1 MREKRKKF
9 QKAPS
14 IMKRVKIVLAG
25 FGNVGKGFLQ
35 VLQEKK
41 QLCRSRYNLDIE
53 LHSIFRRGGA
63 LLSSRALNIKE
74 ILEKYSSSS
83 SFKENPCWKPGFEL
97 KDALGSIEPGV
108 LVACTASSVRDGEPG
123 LSSIRCALDKG
134 WHVVTADKGPLVVDF
149 RRLKKKAARNHLVLK
164 FSGATAAA
172 LPAMDVA
179 LYSLAGVEISE
190 VEGIL
195 NGTTNYILTRMKEG
209 INYRQSLEEAVS
221 MGIAEPD
228 PSFDV
233 EGWDTASKILIIAN
247 AALNTDFTLKDVK
260 VEGISRIPPRLL
272 SRAREKGK
280 ALKLLGR
287 IYKKEGKFK
296 LETALTIVN
305 DSHPLFGVDGTNK
318 GITFFTDTM
327 AAVTVTGGKSDPRG
341 AGASLLKDI
350 INIYRES

>member
-1 MREKRKKF
+1 M
-9 QKAPS
+9 
-14 IMKRVKIVLAG
+14 IRVKIVLAG

-41 QLCRSRYNLDIE
+41 QFCRSRYNLDIE
-53 LHSIFRRGGA
+53 VHSIFRRGSA
-63 LLSSRALNIKE
+63 LLSPRPLNIKE
-74 ILEKYSSSS
+74 ILEKYSSSF
-83 SFKENPCWKPGFEL
+83 SFEENHLWKPGLEL
-97 KDALGSIEPGV
+97 KDALDSIEPGV
-108 LVACTASSVRDGEPG
+108 LVACTPSSIRDGEPG
-123 LSSIRCALDKG
+123 LSYIHCALDKG

-149 RRLKKKAARNHLVLK
+149 RCLKKKAERNHLALK

-172 LPAMDVA
+172 LPTMDVA
-179 LYSLAGVEISE
+179 LYSLAGAGISQ

-209 INYRQSLEEAVS
+209 VGYKQSLEEARS

-228 PSFDV
+228 PSFDI

-247 AALNTDFTLKDVK
+247 AALNTDFTLNDVK
-260 VEGISRIPPRLL
+260 VEGITRIPPRLL

-287 IYKKEGKFK
+287 IYKKEVKFT
-296 LETALTIVN
+296 LEVALTIV
-305 DSHPLFGVDGTNK
+305 DSSHPLFGVDGTNK
-318 GITFFTDTM
+318 GISFFTDTM
-327 AAVTVTGGKSDPRG
+327 GAVTVTGGKSDPRG

-350 INIYRES
+350 INIYREF

>member
-1 MREKRKKF
+1 MR
-9 QKAPS
+9 
-14 IMKRVKIVLAG
+14 IINIVLAG

-41 QLCRSRYNLDIE
+41 QFCRSRYNLDIE
-53 LHSIFRRGGA
+53 VHSIFRRGGA
-63 LLSSRALNIKE
+63 LLSPRPLNIKE
-74 ILEKYSSSS
+74 ILAKYSSSS
-83 SFKENPCWKPGFEL
+83 SFKENPCWKPGLEL
-97 KDALGSIEPGV
+97 KDALGSLEPGV
-108 LVACTASSVRDGEPG
+108 LVACTPSGIRDGEPG
-123 LSSIRCALDKG
+123 LSHIHCALDKG

-149 RRLKKKAARNHLVLK
+149 RRLKKKAERNHLALK

-172 LPAMDVA
+172 LPTMDVA
-179 LYSLAGVEISE
+179 LHSLAGAGISQ

-209 INYRQSLEEAVS
+209 INYRQSLEEARS
-221 MGIAEPD
+221 KGIAEPD

-233 EGWDTASKILIIAN
+233 EGWDTASKILIISN
-247 AALNTDFTLKDVK
+247 AALNTDFSLNDVK
-260 VEGISRIPPRLL
+260 VEGITRILPRLL

-280 ALKLLGR
+280 ALKLLGK

-296 LETALTIVN
+296 LKVALTIVN
-305 DSHPLFGVDGTNK
+305 GSHPLFGVDGTNK

-327 AAVTVTGGKSDPRG
+327 GAVTVTGGKSDPRG